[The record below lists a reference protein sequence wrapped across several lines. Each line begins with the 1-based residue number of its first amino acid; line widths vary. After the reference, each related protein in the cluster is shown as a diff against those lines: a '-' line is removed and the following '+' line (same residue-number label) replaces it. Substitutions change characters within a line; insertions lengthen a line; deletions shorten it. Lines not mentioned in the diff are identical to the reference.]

1 VSGGPRVLYHALGGG
16 LGHLVRAG
24 RFLHTPGLAD
34 DALVL
39 SASEHAGDA
48 WLSAGVAVRCVP
60 PALAHDLPALRTW
73 LAQAIAEFAPHV
85 VCVDSFPAGLLGEM
99 AGLAESP
106 ALKGVALWHVA
117 RLLRWNAYAPL
128 LAGAPRYSLAWRLE
142 PLQPPHEHWL
152 REHADAVRDC
162 RMAPPAAAPQGLA
175 DGRPFW
181 LVAHSG
187 PAQEVREL
195 IALAREQRRIE
206 NANVALAVASFDPP
220 RRRWRAGMP
229 RRSASSVRRASTSS
243 PKPRPGATSASC
255 CRSRA
260 ATTTSSSARGEAD
273 WLDREILA
281 AGFPSARKL

>member
-24 RFLHTPGLAD
+24 RFLHTQGLAD

-162 RMAPPAAAPQGLA
+162 RMAPPASAPQGLA

-220 RRRWRAGMP
+220 RPLPADCQRIAAAPLAGWY
-229 RRSASSVRRASTSS
+229 
-243 PKPRPGATSASC
+243 
-255 CRSRA
+255 A
-260 ATTTSSSARGEAD
+260 AAQRIFG
-273 WLDREILA
+273 A
-281 AGFPSARKL
+281 AGFNFIAETQAWRDKRVVLPFPRRYDDQFERARRSRLA